1 MSELDK
7 ALESLPDDE
16 RSIIDGYANEY
27 LSGVKD
33 SAFRKAWMDLRLTSD
48 DEQRRFMESDEFAEC
63 LHLYQTDSAYWF
75 ALYRRASEIEKAI
88 EHKTNMDYTNKFRAV
103 A

>member
-1 MSELDK
+1 MSDLDK

-27 LSGVKD
+27 LIDVKD

-48 DEQRRFMESDEFAEC
+48 DEQRSFMDSNEFAEC
-63 LHLYQTDSAYWF
+63 LHLYQTDSAYWY
-75 ALYRRASEIEKAI
+75 ALHRRASEAEEAI
-88 EHKTNMDYTNKFRAV
+88 EHKTNMDYTNRFKVV